1 MESPL
6 NAEELLA
13 DRLPHGINPDL
24 LASGVEVWPHKKEGV
39 KHQNIQR
46 GTNREIE
53 HRNKQ
58 VPKQE
63 LVRSSTHQGR
73 GGDQK
78 LLQVRI
84 GGGRVWYQGL
94 PAGVSRKRVSGWQ
107 VNRPTDAERVEGK
120 GLYLNDIFINI
131 SYVTTSQLN
140 NYQQGVSTRSPPH
153 SDPSRAYQMWL
164 VWLSKG

>member
-84 GGGRVWYQGL
+84 GGGRVRYQGL

-153 SDPSRAYQMWL
+153 SDPLRVYQMWL
-164 VWLSKG
+164 VWLSQG